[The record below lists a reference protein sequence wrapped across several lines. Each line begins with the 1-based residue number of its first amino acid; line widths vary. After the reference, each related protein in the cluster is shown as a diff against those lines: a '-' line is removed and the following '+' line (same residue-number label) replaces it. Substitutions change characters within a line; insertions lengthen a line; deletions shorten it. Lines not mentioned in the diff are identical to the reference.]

1 MDDPNTIGEL
11 VEATGVDAPKENSE
25 VDADE
30 DDNDELKGA
39 PKGEDLLGCQI
50 GAPNNV
56 ELVPLLELTGMA
68 SEEESGVL
76 CPEAVPELKTF
87 VAGLEEGADELP
99 KEKDVFPVCPNNGDD
114 EDEPNTT
121 G

>member
-1 MDDPNTIGEL
+1 VDDPNTIGEL
-11 VEATGVDAPKENSE
+11 VESTGVDAPKENLE

-30 DDNDELKGA
+30 DDNDELKGV
-39 PKGEDLLGCQI
+39 PKEEDLLGCQ

-68 SEEESGVL
+68 SEEEAGVL

-99 KEKDVFPVCPNNGDD
+99 EEKDVFPVCPNNGDD
-114 EDEPNTT
+114 EDEPNAT

>member
-1 MDDPNTIGEL
+1 VDDPNTIGEL
-11 VEATGVDAPKENSE
+11 VEATGVDTPKENSE
-25 VDADE
+25 IDAD
-30 DDNDELKGA
+30 DDDKDELKGV

-50 GAPNNV
+50 GAPNDV

-68 SEEESGVL
+68 SEEEAGVL
-76 CPEAVPELKTF
+76 CVEVVPALKTF

-99 KEKDVFPVCPNNGDD
+99 EEKDVIPVCPNKGDD
-114 EDEPNTT
+114 EDEPNAT